1 MTNKQGCGNIY
12 SQGKTPDIDEEATEM
27 KRYFVNGKEITK
39 QEAELI
45 EKKNNEYLNSGN
57 MEDMLNIK
65 FIVVI

>member
-1 MTNKQGCGNIY
+1 
-12 SQGKTPDIDEEATEM
+12 M

-45 EKKNNEYLNSGN
+45 EKNNNEYLNSGN

>member
-1 MTNKQGCGNIY
+1 
-12 SQGKTPDIDEEATEM
+12 M

-39 QEAELI
+39 KEAELI
-45 EKKNNEYLNSGN
+45 EKKNNEYLNSVN

>member
-1 MTNKQGCGNIY
+1 MITDVLYY
-12 SQGKTPDIDEEATEM
+12 SHREHLILILEATEM
-27 KRYFVNGKEITK
+27 KRYFVDGKEITK

-45 EKKNNEYLNSGN
+45 EKKNNEYFNSGN

>member
-1 MTNKQGCGNIY
+1 
-12 SQGKTPDIDEEATEM
+12 M

-39 QEAELI
+39 QEADFI
-45 EKKNNEYLNSGN
+45 EKKNSEYLNNGN

>member
-1 MTNKQGCGNIY
+1 
-12 SQGKTPDIDEEATEM
+12 M

-45 EKKNNEYLNSGN
+45 EKKNNEYLNSCN

>member
-1 MTNKQGCGNIY
+1 
-12 SQGKTPDIDEEATEM
+12 M
-27 KRYFVNGKEITK
+27 KRYFVDGKEITK